1 MHRVRIAFALLVVC
15 LAVPMWLLI
24 DRALGGVQIERE
36 AQNRAVAERVF
47 DEMERALS
55 DFLRAEDER
64 PPAQYSF
71 YYTPDGAPSNF
82 RVRSPLADTPEKPFV
97 VGYFQ
102 IDADGKVTTPLLP
115 LDRAAAIEA
124 GDFEVSLATEG
135 TASDVL
141 AAAARITGADG
152 VGAARFPPLDLSQ
165 APGTTERVDK
175 AGDPDP
181 KKGAEGF
188 ASTSDAYDVLQQLNR
203 GARER
208 AERAQK
214 VTEEHKTA
222 YAPSP
227 AVFAEEGEPEDRRSE
242 VFGDVARRSNDAD
255 DSGVAGLVADTPAAA
270 TAGRGGSA
278 APRELP
284 RSVPVRSRL
293 DDLPGAR
300 ERLAALPVRVSVD
313 PFHLQPGSPDSF
325 VLLRT
330 VVLGERAIRQ
340 GIVIDVDALLGALR
354 EHAIVEGALEGAAL
368 ELAFAADV
376 IGGDRP
382 RYRHR
387 FGEPFDSLTVD
398 LALAPLGNV
407 AGAGAVFLLS
417 ALSLGVMGIA
427 LFALYRMVAVTV
439 AFAERRANFVAAVSH
454 ELKTPLTAIRMYGEM
469 LRDGLVPDEGK
480 KNEYYRSITAE
491 SERLSR
497 LINNVL
503 EFSRI
508 ERGKREMDLR
518 VGDVKPALREAIE
531 LLEPHAEQK
540 GQRLVLEMA
549 EDLPAV
555 SFEHD
560 ALLQVLFNLIDNAL
574 KYAAGARDPV
584 IEVRAEPAADGVEI
598 SVRDHGPGVSP
609 EHAAR
614 ILEPFY
620 RGENEL
626 TRKAQGT
633 GIGLSL
639 VKGLTEEM
647 GAKLRVGNA
656 SDGGFRAVLELAAG
670 SS

>member
-55 DFLRAEDER
+55 DFLRTEDER

-71 YYTPDGAPSNF
+71 YYTPEGAPSDV
-82 RVRSPLADTPEKPFV
+82 RLRSPLANTPETPFV

-102 IDADGKVTTPLLP
+102 IDTEGAVTTPLLP
-115 LDRAAAIEA
+115 KDRAAAVEA
-124 GDFEVSLATEG
+124 GDFELSLAIEG
-135 TASDVL
+135 TASDL
-141 AAAARITGADG
+141 LEAAARIAG
-152 VGAARFPPLDLSQ
+152 VDAVSGDRFPPLDLSQ
-165 APGTTERVDK
+165 PPGTTERVGRSRGKDE
-175 AGDPDP
+175 
-181 KKGAEGF
+181 KKKSEAF

-208 AERAQK
+208 SKRAQK
-214 VTEEHKTA
+214 VTEESQVA

-227 AVFAEEGEPEDRRSE
+227 GVYAAEPEALDARAES
-242 VFGDVARRSNDAD
+242 FGDVAGRSLDED
-255 DSGVAGLVADTPAAA
+255 DAGLTAIAGGAGVVATLE
-270 TAGRGGSA
+270 TEGRVA
-278 APRELP
+278 RRDLP
-284 RSVPVRSRL
+284 ESVPVQSRL
-293 DDLPGAR
+293 DALPGAR
-300 ERLAALPVRVSVD
+300 ERLAALPVRISVD
-313 PFHLQPGSPDSF
+313 PFRLHPGSPDSF

-330 VVLGERAIRQ
+330 VVLGDRAIRQ
-340 GIVIDVDALLGALR
+340 GIVVDVDALLRSLR
-354 EHAIVEGALEGAAL
+354 EYAIIEGALEGAAL

-376 IGGDRP
+376 IGGERS

-387 FGEPFDSLTVD
+387 FGEPFDTLTVD
-398 LALAPLGNV
+398 LVLAPLGDV

-469 LRDGLVPDEGK
+469 LRDDLVPDERK
-480 KNEYYRSITAE
+480 KKEYYRSITAE

-508 ERGKREMDLR
+508 ERGAREMDLR
-518 VGDVKPALREAIE
+518 VGDVAPALREAVE

-540 GQRLVLEMA
+540 GQELVLDLA

-555 SFEHD
+555 AFEHD
-560 ALLQVLFNLIDNAL
+560 ALLQVLFNLIDNAV
-574 KYAAGARDPV
+574 KYASGSTNPV
-584 IEVRAEPAADGVEI
+584 IEVRAERAGEGVEI

-609 EHAAR
+609 EHAVR

-670 SS
+670 